1 VVQGLESFA
10 QEFDFIFVVG
20 ANRGVSPRGGSHQDP
35 EQWTREKSMLH
46 VAVTRARKAVWISG
60 TGELSEFL
68 HQG

>member
-1 VVQGLESFA
+1 MRKSSILFLSWVR
-10 QEFDFIFVVG
+10 IG
-20 ANRGVSPRGGSHQDP
+20 AFHLGGGSHQDP